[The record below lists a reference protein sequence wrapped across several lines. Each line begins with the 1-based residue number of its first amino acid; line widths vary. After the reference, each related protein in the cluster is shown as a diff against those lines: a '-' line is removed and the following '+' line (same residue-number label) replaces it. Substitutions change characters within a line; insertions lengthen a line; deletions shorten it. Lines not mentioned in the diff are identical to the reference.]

1 MKHDVIV
8 DGGATQNAV
17 RVQELEQRLAEAQIT
32 KHSGDCRWWSYRI
45 CDCGYLMRANS
56 GDFGEPSE
64 QVTKD
69 WLEHSANC
77 SKWSRTIYERDEWKR
92 HCQNIAPNT
101 AKKIQAELDAT
112 EALKAK
118 EEK

>member
-1 MKHDVIV
+1 MSMNISNEAD
-8 DGGATQNAV
+8 QV
-17 RVQELEQRLAEAQIT
+17 RITELEQRLSEAQIT
-32 KHSGDCRWWSYRI
+32 KHSGDCRWWSCRI